1 MTGTSTDLPR
11 IPATNLKEKFD
22 LFDELWS
29 PRIAAE
35 LNGQHLKLAKIKG
48 EFVWH
53 SHPEADELFMVV
65 RGSIDIELRESVV
78 RIEEG
83 EFYVVPKGVEHRPVA
98 REVAHIL
105 LLEPAGTLNTGD
117 AKSTRAVP
125 DPKRI

>member
-11 IPATNLKEKFD
+11 IPAINLMEKFD

-29 PRIAAE
+29 PRIVAE

-65 RGSIDIELRESVV
+65 RGSIDIELRDAVV
-78 RIEEG
+78 RIDEG
-83 EFYVVPKGVEHRPVA
+83 ECYVVPKGVEHRPVA
-98 REVAHIL
+98 REEAHIL

-117 AKSTRAVP
+117 ADSTRAVP
-125 DPKRI
+125 EPKRI